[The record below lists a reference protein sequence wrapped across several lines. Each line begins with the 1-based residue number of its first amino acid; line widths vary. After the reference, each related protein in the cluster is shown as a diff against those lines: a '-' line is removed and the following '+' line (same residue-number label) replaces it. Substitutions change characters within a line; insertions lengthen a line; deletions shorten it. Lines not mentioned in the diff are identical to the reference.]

1 MKNCILIFF
10 VLSAI
15 CLAGCKRQ
23 FEPVKY
29 GRDACTHC
37 KMTIMDNRFAA
48 EILTGKGRAIKFDDF
63 GCLLQYVKTENFS
76 DPDAKI
82 FVADY
87 DHPGAQFLDARQA
100 VFIHNEAFKS
110 PMNGNLAATA
120 SEQVA
125 KQLNGGSNGKLLTW
139 IALSK

>member
-1 MKNCILIFF
+1 MKNSILIFF
-10 VLSAI
+10 ALCTI
-15 CLAGCKRQ
+15 CLASCRRQ
-23 FEPVKY
+23 FEPIKY
-29 GRDACTHC
+29 GRDACTRC

-48 EILTGKGRAIKFDDF
+48 EILTGKGKSIKFDDF
-63 GCLLQYVKTENFS
+63 GCLLEYIKAENFK
-76 DPDAKI
+76 DRDAKI

-87 DHPGAQFLDARQA
+87 NHPGAQFIDARRA
-100 VFIHNEAFKS
+100 VFIHNETFKS

-125 KQLNGGSNGKLLTW
+125 ILLNNGSNGKLLNW